1 MAHVA
6 HPRPLA
12 GSLAALRRLGEFGL
26 LGLAPVLLALTVIVG
41 AIGNRYAFDFH
52 GALWQAARDV
62 LDGRNPYPP
71 ATPAGVAPGDRFV
84 YPPPVAILLLP
95 LGALPFPLA
104 AGIITVVLIAAVAAT
119 LWVLDVR
126 DWRCYGAAYLS
137 IAVLHDIR
145 LGALTPL
152 LALGLALTWRWRD
165 QARAAIPLALIAVAK
180 LFLWPLGI
188 WLIATGAS
196 ASRGAVRRS
205 PWARVRWAGASS
217 ASPGS
222 PTTRSSCACSR
233 TASRARSPWGERAGL
248 GDHRLR
254 RARRLPRPAA
264 RARRRRAGRGY
275 SLVSA
280 GLALGLGP
288 GVARAAAVAVGA
300 GLIALCWREGR
311 RGFDERSL
319 ALALAAA
326 LALSPIV
333 WLHYFVL
340 LLVPIALARRTFGP
354 IWLIPALF
362 WITPFEENF
371 GADWRIAAG
380 IAIAALALGA
390 SLRARQYDPAL

>member
-12 GSLAALRRLGEFGL
+12 GSLAALRRTGEIG
-26 LGLAPVLLALTVIVG
+26 LLALAPALLALVIIGG

-62 LDGRNPYPP
+62 LAGRNPYPP

-84 YPPPVAILLLP
+84 YPPPVAILLVP
-95 LGALPFPLA
+95 LGALPFGLA
-104 AGIITVVLIAAVAAT
+104 AAIITGVLIAAVAGA
-119 LWVLDVR
+119 LAVLGVR

-137 IAVLHDIR
+137 IATLHDIR

-152 LALGLALTWRWRD
+152 LALGLALAWRWRAH
-165 QARAAIPLALIAVAK
+165 ARAAIPLALIVVAK
-180 LFLWPLGI
+180 LFLWPLGV
-188 WLIATGAS
+188 WLIATGRIRLALRSTLLAVGAS
-196 ASRGAVRRS
+196 AAGWAVI
-205 PWARVRWAGASS
+205 GF
-217 ASPGS
+217 
-222 PTTRSSCACSR
+222 
-233 TASRARSPWGERAGL
+233 AGL
-248 GDHRLR
+248 ADYPKLLSVLADGEQ
-254 RARRLPRPAA
+254 
-264 RARRRRAGRGY
+264 GRGY
-275 SLVSA
+275 SLVA
-280 GLALGLGP
+280 GGLALGLGHA
-288 GVARAAAVAVGA
+288 VARAAAVAVGA
-300 GLIALCWREGR
+300 GLLALCWREGR

-340 LLVPIALARRTFGP
+340 LLVPIAIARRTFGA

-371 GADWRIAAG
+371 GAHWRIAAG
-380 IAIAALALGA
+380 VAIAALALGCAARA
-390 SLRARQYDPAL
+390 SGAATAVRTYDPAL

>member
-1 MAHVA
+1 MAHLA

-12 GSLAALRRLGEFGL
+12 GSLAALRRTGEIGL
-26 LGLAPVLLALTVIVG
+26 LGARSGAARAVRSSLG

-52 GALWQAARDV
+52 GALWQSARDV

-71 ATPAGVAPGDRFV
+71 ATHAGIAPGDRFV
-84 YPPPVAILLLP
+84 YPPPVAILLMP
-95 LGALPFPLA
+95 LGALPFPIA
-104 AGIITVVLIAAVAAT
+104 AAIVTVILIAAVAAT
-119 LWVLDVR
+119 LAVLGVR

-152 LALGLALTWRWRD
+152 LALGLALAWRWRA
-165 QARAAIPLALIAVAK
+165 QARAAIPLALIVVAK
-180 LFLWPLGI
+180 LFLWPLGG
-188 WLIATGAS
+188 LARRHRALPRRL
-196 ASRGAVRRS
+196 ARRGARR
-205 PWARVRWAGASS
+205 RRE
-217 ASPGS
+217 
-222 PTTRSSCACSR
+222 
-233 TASRARSPWGERAGL
+233 RARL

-254 RARRLPRPAA
+254 RDSPTIPTLLRVLADAEQ
-264 RARRRRAGRGY
+264 GRGY
-275 SLVSA
+275 SLVAA

-288 GVARAAAVAVGA
+288 GAARAAAVAVGA

-340 LLVPIALARRTFGP
+340 LLVPIALARRTFGRDLADP
-354 IWLIPALF
+354 GALLDHALRGELRRGLAHRRRHRHRRAGARRRCRAPARPRR
-362 WITPFEENF
+362 T
-371 GADWRIAAG
+371 
-380 IAIAALALGA
+380 
-390 SLRARQYDPAL
+390 RQYDPAL